1 MAGGQFLV
9 ILFLCGVSA
18 AIVAR
23 SKGNSVFLWFM
34 IGAGLPLIG
43 TIAAYL
49 YRSERNDPLRACPT
63 CGRVVSITNQIC
75 LGCGTDLE
83 FPDPEELVA
92 AR

>member
-1 MAGGQFLV
+1 MAGGQFLM

-23 SKGNSVFLWFM
+23 WKGNSVFLWFM
-34 IGAGLPLIG
+34 IGAGLPIMG

-49 YRSERNDPLRACPT
+49 YRSERSDGRRTCPT
-63 CGRVVSITNQIC
+63 CGEIVSITNQIC
-75 LGCGTDLE
+75 LGCGTDLA
-83 FPDPEELVA
+83 FPEPDEIVP